1 MFEIMYA
8 HLEGVK
14 KAKSLSVQGFLH
26 PAAFIDALITGWN
39 AAHIIPSV
47 ATLFEIV
54 ISANGHNPLYPSLD
68 PNLDPKLG

>member
-1 MFEIMYA
+1 M
-8 HLEGVK
+8 EGM
-14 KAKSLSVQGFLH
+14 LD
-26 PAAFIDALITGWN
+26 PEALIDGAEAGRN

-47 ATLFEIV
+47 APLFEIV